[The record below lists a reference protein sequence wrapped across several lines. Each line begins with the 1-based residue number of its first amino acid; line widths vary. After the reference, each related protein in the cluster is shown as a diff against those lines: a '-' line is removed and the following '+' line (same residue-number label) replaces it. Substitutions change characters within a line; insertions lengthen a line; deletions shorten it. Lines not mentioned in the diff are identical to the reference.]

1 MAEPAAKQGDI
12 IKSDGTSQ
20 VWVQSESSPK
30 LVPFTYAGPIKDQ
43 PSSNVRIMGKSAATK
58 GSTATKLPS
67 LKEQFPSVLSKVDD
81 TGTIIT
87 GSSSVFINGKQAAR
101 NGDKA
106 NTWDYSEGLSP
117 GKPNE
122 KPNAKVE
129 ASGSVFI
136 GD

>member
-1 MAEPAAKQGDI
+1 MVEPAAKQGDI
-12 IKSDGTSQ
+12 IKSDVISQ
-20 VWVQSESSPK
+20 VWVQSGSSPQ

-43 PSSNVRIMGKSAATK
+43 LSSNVRIMGKLAATK
-58 GSTATKLPS
+58 GSTATNSPS
-67 LKEQFPSVLSKVDD
+67 LKEQIPSVLSQVND

-106 NTWDYSEGLSP
+106 EIWDYSTGSSP
-117 GKPNE
+117 GIPKL
-122 KPNAKVE
+122 KPNAKVG